1 MKRRASLGVT
11 LSAALGLLSTLG
23 CRSGAGG
30 AAVAESP
37 EVCQANQTRL
47 IQLLESL
54 PERGLAVRGR
64 SDLPAASLAGV
75 IGSGRVVDIGPDAL
89 LLDGAPLPGA
99 DTPARLT
106 ELEKALK
113 DSAGPG
119 VGHSVLYLSIAA
131 TTDVRTLRKYLRAIP
146 RAYDLH
152 LVFQSPPAG
161 GASAAAG
168 AASAA
173 ERLRTE
179 PDVAKRRDLA
189 HSAYAELARCPALL
203 SAVDGVA
210 AGDPSQ
216 RWPALRAALL
226 GALPQCQCSQ
236 LDVAELREL
245 VLAEQRAGAA
255 AVGSVPFEFMRDER
269 CGASFGLTPLQTV
282 VADIEAFDEKFA
294 GAYASEALSFDQVVT
309 NDRLLNYLCQAL
321 PGETLAALQ
330 RERRTFYWKVPGL
343 PRCQAWQFEPSAPGS
358 PMGTW
363 RRQGEHGQLPL
374 AVHYWQGAEEIRLY
388 GPVPD
393 GTSRP
398 TDERTWSC
406 DQDFRMRG
414 VDAQSI
420 VLETG
425 RWFFDAEACEQASTE
440 QATFPGCVTALA
452 GGPSDPTNPPPPT
465 FPAETTG
472 REPPPRPTPPPPVRA
487 PRASTAEPAGA
498 GKAEPAPDEPP
509 GAAEAPERSSA
520 PAQP

>member
-1 MKRRASLGVT
+1 MKRRSSL
-11 LSAALGLLSTLG
+11 AAAWGAAAGMLVALG

-64 SDLPAASLAGV
+64 ADLPTASLAGV

-89 LLDGAPLPGA
+89 LLDGTALPGA
-99 DTPARLT
+99 DMAARLV
-106 ELEKALK
+106 ELEQALK

-119 VGHSVLYLSIAA
+119 VGHAVLYLSLASS
-131 TTDVRTLRKYLRAIP
+131 TDVRTLRKYLRAIP

-152 LVFQSPPAG
+152 LVFQSPPAE
-161 GASAAAG
+161 GASAASG
-168 AASAA
+168 SVA

-179 PDVAKRRDLA
+179 PNVAKRRELA
-189 HSAYAELARCPALL
+189 HAAYAELARCPALL

-210 AGDPSQ
+210 AGDPSA
-216 RWPALRAALL
+216 RWPALRGALL

-236 LDVAELREL
+236 LDTVELREL

-269 CGASFGLTPLQTV
+269 CGASFGLTPLQSV

-309 NDRLLNYLCQAL
+309 NERLLNYLCQAL

-363 RRQGEHGQLPL
+363 RRQAEHGQLPL

-393 GTSRP
+393 GTSQP
-398 TDERTWSC
+398 TDERSWSC

-420 VLETG
+420 VLEAG
-425 RWFFDAEACEQASTE
+425 RWFFDAEACEQASPE
-440 QATFPGCVTALA
+440 QAAFPGCVTALA
-452 GGPSDPTNPPPPT
+452 GGPSDPANPPPPT

-472 REPPPRPTPPPPVRA
+472 RETPPQPTPPPPVRS
-487 PRASTAEPAGA
+487 PRASTAEPAPD
-498 GKAEPAPDEPP
+498 KVPEPT
-509 GAAEAPERSSA
+509 PERSSP